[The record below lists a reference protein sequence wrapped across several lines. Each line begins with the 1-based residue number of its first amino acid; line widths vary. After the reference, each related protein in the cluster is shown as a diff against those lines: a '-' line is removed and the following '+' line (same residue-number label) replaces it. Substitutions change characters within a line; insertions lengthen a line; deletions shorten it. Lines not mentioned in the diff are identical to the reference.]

1 MLCDICYVVYDIYCL
16 LNYNTPGK
24 LVDMD
29 HEPEHENRVGG
40 MLKKIGYFFLDIIQT
55 VVMALAVFVV
65 VYLFVFQPN
74 QVKGSS
80 MVPTLHDGEYLL
92 TDKLTFR
99 WLRQPARGDI
109 VVFRA
114 PENEKY
120 DFIKRI
126 IAVSGDSVLLSEGV
140 VSVNSK
146 PVDEYY
152 LPPELR
158 TRAGAFL
165 KNDQQYIVPE
175 GGYLVM
181 GDNRN
186 YSSDSREWGPVPSE
200 NIIGR
205 AWFRYW
211 PINKIGLLSHA
222 TSAE

>member
-1 MLCDICYVVYDIYCL
+1 
-16 LNYNTPGK
+16 
-24 LVDMD
+24 MD
-29 HEPEHENRVGG
+29 GESQHENRLKEVF
-40 MLKKIGYFFLDIIQT
+40 KKIGYFFLDIIQT

-80 MVPTLHDGEYLL
+80 MVGTLHDGEYLL
-92 TDKLTFR
+92 TDKLTYR
-99 WLRQPARGDI
+99 WMRQPERGDI

-120 DFIKRI
+120 DFIKRV
-126 IAVSGDSVLLSEGV
+126 IALPGDSVSLTEGKIY
-140 VSVNSK
+140 VNGN
-146 PVDEYY
+146 PVNEYY
-152 LPPELR
+152 LAPALQ

-175 GGYLVM
+175 GGYMVM
-181 GDNRN
+181 GDNRS
-186 YSSDSREWGPVPSE
+186 YSSDSREWGPVPRE

-211 PINKIGLLSHA
+211 PLTKIGLLSHA
-222 TSAE
+222 NLSE

>member
-1 MLCDICYVVYDIYCL
+1 M

-24 LVDMD
+24 LVDID
-29 HEPEHENRVGG
+29 HEPEHENRVSG

-114 PENEKY
+114 PENEKF

-126 IAVSGDSVLLSEGV
+126 ASLSA
-140 VSVNSK
+140 
-146 PVDEYY
+146 
-152 LPPELR
+152 LIRIL
-158 TRAGAFL
+158 
-165 KNDQQYIVPE
+165 
-175 GGYLVM
+175 
-181 GDNRN
+181 
-186 YSSDSREWGPVPSE
+186 
-200 NIIGR
+200 
-205 AWFRYW
+205 
-211 PINKIGLLSHA
+211 
-222 TSAE
+222 